1 MHIFNTLFLLFH
13 FWELESFS
21 RLLIPVTF
29 LIGAV
34 LHGFLRWGTDGRG
47 WWLPCLLTAAILACQ
62 IMIWLIH
69 SYLALLI
76 VVGMCYTEAALLGTG
91 LGELLYRM
99 WRKAGL
105 R

>member
-1 MHIFNTLFLLFH
+1 MHIFHTLFLLLH
-13 FWELESFS
+13 FWELGSPS
-21 RLLIPVTF
+21 RFLIPVTC

-34 LHGFLRWGTDGRG
+34 LHGFLRRKIAGRG
-47 WWLPCLLTAAILACQ
+47 WWLPCLLVAAILVCQ

-76 VVGMCYTEAALLGTG
+76 VVVMCYAEAALLGTG
-91 LGELLYRM
+91 LGELVYRLWM
-99 WRKAGL
+99 KAGA

>member
-1 MHIFNTLFLLFH
+1 MQILNTIFLLLR
-13 FWELESFS
+13 FWEIGSPS
-21 RLLIPVTF
+21 RVLLPCTCLLF
-29 LIGAV
+29 AV
-34 LHGFLRWGTDGRG
+34 LQGFLRWGTGGRE
-47 WWLPCLLTAAILACQ
+47 WWLPCLLIAAILACQ

-76 VVGMCYTEAALLGTG
+76 VVVMCYAEAALLGTG

-99 WRKAGL
+99 WRKAGS